1 MPKTSRRRR
10 SSSVAPP
17 ADINSCSAEQLARL
31 PAEVLRLHLA
41 SRHLVT
47 SGSKATMAKRL
58 YDALNPSATDSN
70 DASRSQVAPSPS
82 TPPSTSTL
90 SGNTP
95 PSTNQ
100 LTTASAVHSPAL
112 QAQLSSLMAQFLQ
125 YATQPASISHEAAPG
140 AARTTSNLS
149 LASTVHASEQPPPS
163 LAATLSLFSAVA
175 VPPRPTTVTAT
186 SGHPAFTQHTLLP
199 PAIPLVVQPQIP
211 TAYTAPTAAAP
222 TYSAVVQPAPIP
234 TLLPPST
241 PTSGWIMQQPP
252 YQPIMQPAAHPMT
265 SDTLPPVPA
274 QIRQKI
280 IQGEFIDFSVLL
292 HKATF
297 PDAAADPLPSAQQS
311 IKKISSFVMWMQ
323 AWNLYLSV
331 ILSHNPAKVLEM
343 IPYQRL
349 ICSAT
354 TLLPAQNWLQYDAK
368 FRTLAAANPLLRWDQ
383 RHSDLWLECL
393 APRNTE
399 QQRWPCPYCKATT
412 HFPENCPRS
421 PFRDSKPSSAPP
433 EYRKSLPP
441 ICGEFNQGRCTR
453 ANCNYR
459 HICLSCQGNHPR
471 NSCRRNQNRP
481 IT

>member
-58 YDALNPSATDSN
+58 YDALNPSVTDSN

-175 VPPRPTTVTAT
+175 VPPRPTTVTAM
-186 SGHPAFTQHTLLP
+186 SGHPAC
-199 PAIPLVVQPQIP
+199 V
-211 TAYTAPTAAAP
+211 
-222 TYSAVVQPAPIP
+222 YSAYITA
-234 TLLPPST
+234 
-241 PTSGWIMQQPP
+241 TSHSPRRTATDTYGLYSSHSSRPNVFRRRTAGADTDAFAAIHA
-252 YQPIMQPAAHPMT
+252 YQWLDYA
-265 SDTLPPVPA
+265 
-274 QIRQKI
+274 
-280 IQGEFIDFSVLL
+280 
-292 HKATF
+292 
-297 PDAAADPLPSAQQS
+297 
-311 IKKISSFVMWMQ
+311 
-323 AWNLYLSV
+323 
-331 ILSHNPAKVLEM
+331 
-343 IPYQRL
+343 
-349 ICSAT
+349 AT
-354 TLLPAQNWLQYDAK
+354 TLPADN
-368 FRTLAAANPLLRWDQ
+368 AASSPPDDQ
-383 RHSDLWLECL
+383 RHL
-393 APRNTE
+393 T
-399 QQRWPCPYCKATT
+399 
-412 HFPENCPRS
+412 
-421 PFRDSKPSSAPP
+421 
-433 EYRKSLPP
+433 
-441 ICGEFNQGRCTR
+441 TR
-453 ANCNYR
+453 ASTDTPKDHTR
-459 HICLSCQGNHPR
+459 
-471 NSCRRNQNRP
+471 
-481 IT
+481 